1 MRDRADL
8 VIIGGG
14 VIGLS
19 LAYHLARMG
28 MTDIVVLEQ
37 GYLCF
42 GASGRNGG
50 GVRQQW
56 SNRESILLA
65 RQSVRQWRQLAR
77 ETGHNIWFRQGGYLF
92 LARDAESAAALEHN
106 VKLQNS
112 LGVSTRMIGP
122 ADAERLVPGLDCT
135 GVEACSYNP
144 TDGVLFPWP
153 ALWGMA
159 SVATRL
165 GVEINTFTRVTGL
178 DVRGREIVKVL
189 TDRGAIAT
197 NRVVNA
203 AGAWSWQIARMAG
216 VELPNKP
223 YRHEILVSEPLKP
236 FLDPLVSDLSN
247 GTYFSQTMRGEICG
261 GLSDPEEPSS
271 MATGSSFR
279 FLSRMCR
286 SMVRIIPSLAGVKIM
301 RQWAGYYDE
310 TPDGQP
316 ILGRIPQVDGF
327 IQLNGFGGH
336 GFMISPAIG
345 KVTAE
350 WLLRRKEHPV
360 FEKLDLGRF
369 DRGEVI
375 EETFV
380 IG

>member
-8 VIIGGG
+8 VIVGGG

-19 LAYHLARMG
+19 LAYHLARLG
-28 MTDIVVLEQ
+28 FSDVVVLEQ

-56 SNRESILLA
+56 STEENVLLMKDA
-65 RQSVRQWRQLAR
+65 VRRYRRLSQ
-77 ETGHNIWFRQGGYLF
+77 ECGYNIWFRQGGYLF
-92 LARDAESAAALEHN
+92 LARDDASAATLEQN
-106 VKLQNS
+106 TKLQNR
-112 LGVSTRMIGP
+112 LGVPTRLISP
-122 ADAERLVPGLDCT
+122 AEARRIVPVLNLE
-135 GVEACSYNP
+135 GVRVCAYNP
-144 TDGVLFPWP
+144 TDGVLFPFP
-153 ALWGMA
+153 VVWGMA
-159 SVATRL
+159 RIASDL
-165 GVEINTFTRVTGL
+165 GVEINTFTRVTNI
-178 DVRGREIVKVL
+178 DVRGRQIVKVV

-197 NRVVNA
+197 RRVVNA
-203 AGAWSWQIARMAG
+203 AGAWSPQVARLAG

-223 YRHEILVSEPLKP
+223 YRHEILVSEPVKP

-261 GLSDPEEPSS
+261 GLSDPAEPSS
-271 MATGSSFR
+271 MESGSSLR
-279 FLSRMCR
+279 FLSRMSR
-286 SMVRIIPSLAGVKIM
+286 SLMRLVPQLGSLKVL

-316 ILGRIPQVDGF
+316 ILGRVDAVDGF

-336 GFMISPAIG
+336 GFMMAPAIG
-345 KVTAE
+345 QLAAE
-350 WLLRRKEHPV
+350 WILRKAEHPI
-360 FEKLDLGRF
+360 FSTCDLGRF
-369 DRGEVI
+369 ARGEQRR
-375 EETFV
+375 ETFS

>member
-1 MRDRADL
+1 MRDRAEL

-19 LAYHLARMG
+19 LAYHLARLG
-28 MTDIVVLEQ
+28 LTDVVVLEQ

-56 SNRESILLA
+56 STEQNIRLTQ
-65 RQSVRQWRQLAR
+65 QSVRMFRQLAR
-77 ETGHNIWFRQGGYLF
+77 ETGFNIWFRQGGYLF
-92 LARDAESAAALEHN
+92 LARTPEQAAELEKN
-106 VKLQNS
+106 IKLQNR
-112 LGVSTRMIGP
+112 LGVPTRLIRP
-122 ADAERLVPGLDCT
+122 AEALRIVPGLNT
-135 GVEACSYNP
+135 SGIEACAYNP

-153 ALWGMA
+153 ALWGL
-159 SVATRL
+159 ATTARQL
-165 GVEINTFTRVTGL
+165 GVEINTFTRVTGI
-178 DVRGREIVKVL
+178 DVRDRQIVKVV
-189 TDRGAIAT
+189 TDNGAIAT

-223 YRHEILVSEPLKP
+223 FRHEILVSEPLKP
-236 FLDPLVSDLSN
+236 FLNPMLSDLSN
-247 GTYFSQTMRGEICG
+247 GTYFSQTMRGEILG
-261 GLSDPEEPSS
+261 GISDPEEPSS
-271 MATGSSFR
+271 METGSSFR
-279 FLSRMCR
+279 FLNRMCT
-286 SMVRIIPSLAGVKIM
+286 SMVNLLPRLGNVKVL

-316 ILGRIPQVDGF
+316 ILGPVAGVNGF

-336 GFMISPAIG
+336 GFMMAPAVTRI
-345 KVTAE
+345 TAE
-350 WLLRRKEHPV
+350 WLLRKSEHKIFTTYDP
-360 FEKLDLGRF
+360 GRF
-369 DRGEVI
+369 ARGELQK
-375 EETFV
+375 ENFV

>member
-28 MTDIVVLEQ
+28 FSDVVVLEQ

-56 SNRESILLA
+56 STEENIRLMRES
-65 RQSVRQWRQLAR
+65 VRLFRRLSA
-77 ETGHNIWFRQGGYLF
+77 ETGYNIWFRQGGYLF
-92 LARDAESAAALEHN
+92 LAPDAETAGRLEQN
-106 VKLQNS
+106 VKLQNAC
-112 LGVSTRMIGP
+112 GVGTKLISP
-122 ADAERLVPGLDCT
+122 AEARRIVPGLAT
-135 GVEACSYNP
+135 QGLQACAYNAN
-144 TDGVLFPWP
+144 DGVLFPFP
-153 ALWGMA
+153 VVWGMA
-159 SVATRL
+159 KVAADL
-165 GVEINTFTRVTGL
+165 GVEIDTFTRVTAIEA
-178 DVRGREIVKVL
+178 RGRQIVKVV

-203 AGAWSWQIARMAG
+203 AGAWSWQIARMLG

-223 YRHEILVSEPLKP
+223 YRHEILILEPTKP
-236 FLDPLVSDLSN
+236 FLDPMVSDLSD

-261 GLSDPEEPSS
+261 GVSDPDEPSS
-271 MATGSSFR
+271 METGSSFD
-279 FLSRMCR
+279 FLRRMCG
-286 SMVRIIPSLAGVKIM
+286 SMVRVLPKLAGLKVM
-301 RQWAGYYDE
+301 RTWAGFYDE
-310 TPDGQP
+310 TPDGNP
-316 ILGRIPQVDGF
+316 ILGRVEPVDGF

-336 GFMISPAIG
+336 GFMMAPVIG
-345 KVTAE
+345 KMAAE
-350 WLLRRKEHPV
+350 WILRKVDHPL
-360 FEKLDLGRF
+360 FAKYDLGRF
-369 DRGEVI
+369 ERGDI
-375 EETFV
+375 KQETFV